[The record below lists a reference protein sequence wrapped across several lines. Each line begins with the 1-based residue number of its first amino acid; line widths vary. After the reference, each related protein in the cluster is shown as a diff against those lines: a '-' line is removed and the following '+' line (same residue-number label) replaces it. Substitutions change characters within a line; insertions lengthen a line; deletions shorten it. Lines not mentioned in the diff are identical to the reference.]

1 MITCLTCFVLNGKP
15 VVEHWNVTF
24 ATISNSAS
32 AFWNAVYV
40 CVNFLVK
47 NVGQKLFVKEAG
59 TFVCLMES
67 PALLKECGLRCLN
80 VTFYKLIQR

>member
-1 MITCLTCFVLNGKP
+1 MLHLPQFQIVPVLF
-15 VVEHWNVTF
+15 ETQCMC
-24 ATISNSAS
+24 
-32 AFWNAVYV
+32 V
-40 CVNFLVK
+40 CEFSCK
-47 NVGQKLFVKEAG
+47 KCGAEIVKEAG